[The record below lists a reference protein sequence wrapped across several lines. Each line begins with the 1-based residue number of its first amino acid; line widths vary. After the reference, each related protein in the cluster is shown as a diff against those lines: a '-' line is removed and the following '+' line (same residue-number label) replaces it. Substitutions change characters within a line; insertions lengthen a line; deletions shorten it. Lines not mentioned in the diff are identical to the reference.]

1 MLIIYLYYSAAQS
14 LHLTAGDEVRV
25 FCPPASSAW
34 CWLTWGGV
42 PLCCPLLVP
51 GGAESYTLYTSNTH
65 ANMCPPHTHTML
77 QGFIIHFRFVL
88 TLKLK
93 ANPCP
98 YIFKWISP
106 VNAFKYDQDTRVLQA
121 SITIWSRTDIASNP
135 LVLQISNSP
144 HCVHALV
151 CTGVSSWCVCGM
163 AVVCWYVMCAGGGA
177 A

>member
-1 MLIIYLYYSAAQS
+1 MIGFVDVNRLLLLIFITAAQS

-51 GGAESYTLYTSNTH
+51 GGAESYTLYTATH
-65 ANMCPPHTHTML
+65 MQICAHLTRTQCYRDL
-77 QGFIIHFRFVL
+77 SFIFGL
-88 TLKLK
+88 YLKLRLK

-121 SITIWSRTDIASNP
+121 SITI
-135 LVLQISNSP
+135 
-144 HCVHALV
+144 
-151 CTGVSSWCVCGM
+151 
-163 AVVCWYVMCAGGGA
+163 
-177 A
+177 

>member
-1 MLIIYLYYSAAQS
+1 M
-14 LHLTAGDEVRV
+14 

-65 ANMCPPHTHTML
+65 ANICPPHTHTML
-77 QGFIIHFRFVL
+77 QGFIIHFRLVL
-88 TLKLK
+88 TLKLE